1 VVLKKSRLLIPV
13 IFISVLA
20 LFVVGACSKKSPM
33 EPDPG
38 AESMEVTTP
47 PVEQPAVEPYE
58 PPPPPPEP
66 VVVEEV
72 KEPVVMVEEVVE
84 EIEVGDVFFDFDV
97 YALSPEAR
105 KILANNAEIL
115 REASM
120 VKIVVEG
127 HCDERGTREYNLALG
142 ERRANSVKKYLVSL
156 GISGSRIQTISY
168 GEDRP
173 FAMGSN
179 EGAWSQNR
187 RAHFV
192 IK

>member
-1 VVLKKSRLLIPV
+1 VILKKSRFLIPV
-13 IFISVLA
+13 VFVSILT
-20 LFVVGACSKKSPM
+20 LFVVGACSKKAPM
-33 EPDPG
+33 EPEAG
-38 AESMEVTTP
+38 AESMTITTP
-47 PVEQPAVEPYE
+47 PVEQPAVKPYE
-58 PPPPPPEP
+58 PPQEV

-72 KEPVVMVEEVVE
+72 KEPVVMAEEVVE
-84 EIEVGDVFFDFDV
+84 EIEVGDIFFAFDV

-115 REASM
+115 RGASG
-120 VKIVVEG
+120 VKILVEG

-156 GISGSRIQTISY
+156 GISGSRIQTVSY

-173 FAMGSN
+173 FKMGSN
-179 EGAWSQNR
+179 ESAWKQNR

-192 IK
+192 VR